1 MGNHLGLGSRTR
13 NENRTTVLPG
23 DRNISN
29 HGPSAQTR
37 AVATSSTD
45 RAPNLTNY
53 PVPPHSVSTAL
64 TGNYPV
70 PPHSVSTALTGTE
83 NSSRPLSATSS
94 TDRAPNLTNYH
105 VPPRSGSTAQTGRRN
120 TTPNIPG
127 GSTNSRGN
135 RSANS

>member
-45 RAPNLTNY
+45 RAPNLT
-53 PVPPHSVSTAL
+53 
-64 TGNYPV
+64 NYPV

>member
-64 TGNYPV
+64 IGK
-70 PPHSVSTALTGTE
+70 E
-83 NSSRPLSATSS
+83 ISSRPLSATSS

>member
-53 PVPPHSVSTAL
+53 
-64 TGNYPV
+64 
-70 PPHSVSTALTGTE
+70 
-83 NSSRPLSATSS
+83 
-94 TDRAPNLTNYH
+94 H